1 LTCLVSDPDRS
12 GIAGRTVIADD
23 DIVNARGEIG
33 TSRVAEG
40 DIEIAGVEPERTD
53 TLRRVPVAR
62 CVVQER
68 AISKARVVVARRVAL
83 KCLVTKSRV
92 VVAGCKVE
100 ESFVT
105 PSRVFARVA
114 AARLRAKFGLP
125 CRPKRKAGKRDEE
138 KEASA
143 GREPYR
149 NIPDDILCFHKGR
162 LIGFPIY

>member
-40 DIEIAGVEPERTD
+40 DIEIAGVEPKRTD

-92 VVAGCKVE
+92 VVAG
-100 ESFVT
+100 
-105 PSRVFARVA
+105 
-114 AARLRAKFGLP
+114 
-125 CRPKRKAGKRDEE
+125 
-138 KEASA
+138 
-143 GREPYR
+143 
-149 NIPDDILCFHKGR
+149 
-162 LIGFPIY
+162 